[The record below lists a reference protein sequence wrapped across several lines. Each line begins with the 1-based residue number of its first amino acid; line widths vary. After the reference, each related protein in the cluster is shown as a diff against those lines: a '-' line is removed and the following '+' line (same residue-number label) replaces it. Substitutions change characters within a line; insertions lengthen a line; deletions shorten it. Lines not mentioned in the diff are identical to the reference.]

1 MAVRKKAAKTKRSTS
16 SKKKT
21 KAVAKK
27 VAKKAA
33 KSAKR
38 AVPSPKKS
46 AKPNP
51 DLKKFKAAL
60 NADPK
65 LQKKLLASKS
75 GEEFHANTVKFAAK
89 LGLHFTT
96 AESKWHVA
104 ETRRLAQHAKPK
116 GQKAVDTST
125 MDAPDGPPPF
135 PYGSWGAWD
144 VANQDAPNRQTA
156 PPVAA

>member
-1 MAVRKKAAKTKRSTS
+1 MAVRKKAAKTKRSTK
-16 SKKKT
+16 SKKAKT
-21 KAVAKK
+21 AGKATARKA
-27 VAKKAA
+27 AKKAA

-38 AVPSPKKS
+38 AVPSPKK
-46 AKPNP
+46 PNP

-60 NADPK
+60 KADPK

-116 GQKAVDTST
+116 SQKAVDTST

-144 VANQDAPNRQTA
+144 VANQNAPNRQTA